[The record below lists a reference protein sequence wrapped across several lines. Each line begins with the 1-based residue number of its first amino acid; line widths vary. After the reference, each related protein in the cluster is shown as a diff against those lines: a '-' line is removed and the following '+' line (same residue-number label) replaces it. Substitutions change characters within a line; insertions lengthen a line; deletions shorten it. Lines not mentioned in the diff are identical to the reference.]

1 MTSPNGLGDPTC
13 TLLGMCNPC
22 LLPDSLPS
30 CHTDHTQAQPAAPA
44 AGAPAQN
51 RTPTPDQI
59 RTWAVT
65 AATTIHLPNPAI
77 GVAPDP
83 TVNQWKIVAVG
94 QPLWL
99 SDTTP
104 DTVTSTITQ
113 HGITISITARR
124 TRVSFNTGEATIS
137 CTTMTPRPATAD
149 PRATSPDCGYAY
161 QRKGNRTVTATASW
175 RILWSA
181 SGQSGTVA
189 MTRSSSRTL
198 PVRELI
204 AVNVRP
210 S

>member
-1 MTSPNGLGDPTC
+1 
-13 TLLGMCNPC
+13 
-22 LLPDSLPS
+22 
-30 CHTDHTQAQPAAPA
+30 
-44 AGAPAQN
+44 
-51 RTPTPDQI
+51 
-59 RTWAVT
+59 
-65 AATTIHLPNPAI
+65 
-77 GVAPDP
+77 VAPDP
-83 TVNQWKIVAVG
+83 SVNQWKIVAVG

-104 DTVTSTITQ
+104 GTVTSTITQ
-113 HGITISITARR
+113 QGITDGDHRPAHPGEPSTWD
-124 TRVSFNTGEATIS
+124 EATIS

-189 MTRSSSRTL
+189 MTRASSRTL